1 MNYLEKLQQIDNLQA
16 NILAQGPIPA
26 EQLNKINYKLRLEW
40 NYTSNNIEGNT
51 LSKRETRTVM
61 VGLIDVNDKPIK
73 DVMEIRN
80 HDKVVSTIMKIG
92 KGELNISESRIR
104 EIHRGIM
111 YEEDAEKQ
119 KQIGQWKNTD
129 NYLYNAQGER
139 FDFISHLDVKDHI
152 HRLVNWVNTEKEKIA
167 YNKKDAIH
175 PIILAFKF
183 HIDYLTIHPFYD
195 GNGRTARILSNLILI
210 SYGYPPLYIN
220 ENEKQAYHSY
230 LTDIQSYGGGPDLFY
245 EFMAGLLLRSVQFVI
260 DAVEGKEIEEDDDID
275 KEISLFKQSLDKSI
289 ERKEKKSW
297 ENISKIIKNSG
308 IPLFQ
313 KFINKL
319 SQLDDVFQDHVYR
332 IVFNTDMSREYNL
345 EVQGGG
351 NMIPAD
357 NFPGNLLTWLDNP
370 EGFNGN
376 VMGLG
381 TEYLFK
387 AYKFNKPFDIPV
399 YILFSFE
406 AYIYTISYMIISN
419 HRQYHIIEKNYDQL
433 ANEED
438 INSIV
443 VEATKHVLRIIKGHQ
458 Q

>member
-220 ENEKQAYHSY
+220 ANEKQAYHSY

-245 EFMAGLLLRSVQFVI
+245 EFMAGRLLRSIQI
-260 DAVEGKEIEEDDDID
+260 ITDAIEGKNIEDDDDFIKEIQLLKTKASVKNIPKSPKVIYNSFKSID
-275 KEISLFKQSLDKSI
+275 KELWGKIISTLKHFDSLFNETQIVHTINNKSESYGSNFRITFPPKVEIFGHDIYENDVTTICWEYKMISLNGTDSLVDFKVSLWLNFYPYKCKIDLLTSGNANQVSLKSI
-289 ERKEKKSW
+289 YKIEKTYEVSFLPEEVEDMNAILKKYLI
-297 ENISKIIKNSG
+297 EEIKN
-308 IPLFQ
+308 
-313 KFINKL
+313 
-319 SQLDDVFQDHVYR
+319 R
-332 IVFNTDMSREYNL
+332 IGE
-345 EVQGGG
+345 
-351 NMIPAD
+351 
-357 NFPGNLLTWLDNP
+357 
-370 EGFNGN
+370 
-376 VMGLG
+376 
-381 TEYLFK
+381 
-387 AYKFNKPFDIPV
+387 
-399 YILFSFE
+399 
-406 AYIYTISYMIISN
+406 
-419 HRQYHIIEKNYDQL
+419 
-433 ANEED
+433 
-438 INSIV
+438 
-443 VEATKHVLRIIKGHQ
+443 
-458 Q
+458 